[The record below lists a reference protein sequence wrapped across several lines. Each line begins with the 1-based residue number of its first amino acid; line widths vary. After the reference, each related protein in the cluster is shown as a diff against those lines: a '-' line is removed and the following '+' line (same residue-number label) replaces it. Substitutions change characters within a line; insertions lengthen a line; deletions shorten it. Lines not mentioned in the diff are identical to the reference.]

1 MKAIVRKFKKEE
13 WVAVTVT
20 TNPLSTS
27 IEGDAQEQS
36 WLDGLPSALVDG
48 KSTDIRENPEG
59 WMTAVSGMP
68 YTRFTVEI
76 VEA

>member
-1 MKAIVRKFKKEE
+1 MKAIVRKFKNEE

-20 TNPLSTS
+20 TNPLSTT
-27 IEGDAQEQS
+27 IEGDAQEQH

-48 KSTDIRENPEG
+48 KSTKIQENPEG
-59 WMTAVSGMP
+59 WMKALSQMP

>member
-20 TNPLSTS
+20 TNPLTTS
-27 IEGDAQEQS
+27 IEGDAQEAR

-48 KSTDIRENPEG
+48 KSTKIRENPEG
-59 WMTAVSGMP
+59 WMKTMSGMP

-76 VEA
+76 VDA

>member
-1 MKAIVRKFKKEE
+1 MKAIVRRFKKEE

-27 IEGDAQEQS
+27 IEEAAQEEN

-48 KSTDIRENPEG
+48 RSTEIRDNPEG
-59 WMTAVSGMP
+59 WMKSMSHML
-68 YTRFTVEI
+68 YTRMTVEI